1 MLCAPSIPLCQVRNE
16 RTSPQGR
23 SGAVRAVDLRHPLAL
38 TSLYPRPTRSAS
50 PPAHRSLSSWAAR
63 SCASPVA
70 RMARCTWWSG
80 AAGYAWKPRGCCGR
94 CGSPGRCGAKEEIRR
109 GGGGG
114 EERGGLHGR
123 GTWGPGEGPGG
134 GVSVWTWELEGVY
147 AVGSGSEG
155 QLVGG
160 TRRGGWAGT
169 GRGVRAK
176 GGSRNRELGR
186 WSRRSR
192 PRRVG
197 RQAWGGG
204 LGVWGLPG

>member
-114 EERGGLHGR
+114 GGARGSAREGYLGARGGARRWGECVDMGAGR
-123 GTWGPGEGPGG
+123 G
-134 GVSVWTWELEGVY
+134 LC
-147 AVGSGSEG
+147 
-155 QLVGG
+155 
-160 TRRGGWAGT
+160 
-169 GRGVRAK
+169 RGVWVRGPAGRRDK
-176 GGSRNRELGR
+176 AGRLG
-186 WSRRSR
+186 WD
-192 PRRVG
+192 G
-197 RQAWGGG
+197 AGC
-204 LGVWGLPG
+204 